1 MKLLFD
7 QNISHRI
14 LSLLPEQFAGSTSVK
29 KELLINARDLEIWE
43 FAKLNNYVIVTQ
55 DSDFDALNT
64 LFGFP
69 PKIIWIRS
77 GNLKTKDI
85 LDILIE
91 YYSDLVKFES
101 DSELGCF
108 EIIKLK

>member
-1 MKLLFD
+1 M
-7 QNISHRI
+7 
-14 LSLLPEQFAGSTSVK
+14 
-29 KELLINARDLEIWE
+29 EIWE
-43 FAKLNNYVIVTQ
+43 FAKRNNYVIVTQ

-101 DSELGCF
+101 DRELGCF